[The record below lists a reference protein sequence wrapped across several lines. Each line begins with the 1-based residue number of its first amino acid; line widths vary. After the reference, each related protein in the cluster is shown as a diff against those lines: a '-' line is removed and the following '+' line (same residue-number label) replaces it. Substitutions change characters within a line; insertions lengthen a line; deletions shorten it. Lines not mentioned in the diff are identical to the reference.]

1 MLARMNT
8 ELFSLHDK
16 VAIVTGASKGIG
28 ESIARGFAQAGEPAA
43 ENERELALALHE
55 SAMRA
60 ALAKPG
66 ATVCRQFQVGI
77 AERIV

>member
-28 ESIARGFAQAGEPAA
+28 EAIARGFAQAGANVVVSSRKQAA
-43 ENERELALALHE
+43 VVEVAN
-55 SAMRA
+55 
-60 ALAKPG
+60 
-66 ATVCRQFQVGI
+66 
-77 AERIV
+77 RIVSEGARR